1 MGGRGASSGNTTK
14 KMNNGKSMAEAHS
27 NFKINRIVLAADTKG
42 AVRFQL
48 EGNGTPLRMTKNDN
62 DTYTIKSRNRIYGK
76 NVTADQAK
84 EILIET
90 QKRFR
95 RINESFKNQKL
106 GTTNIQALKPK
117 GRKLED

>member
-1 MGGRGASSGNTTK
+1 
-14 KMNNGKSMAEAHS
+14 
-27 NFKINRIVLAADTKG
+27 
-42 AVRFQL
+42 
-48 EGNGTPLRMTKNDN
+48 MTKNDN

>member
-14 KMNNGKSMAEAHS
+14 KMNNGKNMAEAHS

-48 EGNGTPLRMTKNDN
+48 EGNGTPFRMTKNDN